1 MKKETTFICKSCEQ
15 SFPRWY
21 GKCPNCDAWNSLSEE
36 MVFAPTKFHHVKRQ
50 KREPVP
56 LTAINNF
63 DEEILSTEI
72 LEVDRVLGKGLV
84 VGEVLLLGG
93 EPGIGKS
100 TLALQIAK
108 NLAKRGK
115 VLYVSAEESIK
126 QLALRAKRLGINSD
140 QLLVYNEYN
149 VLEIIKVIKK
159 ENPLLVI
166 IDSIQ
171 VVYHPDIPSMS
182 GSINQVRHSANE
194 IISVVKELNL
204 IGVLIGHITKDGSLA
219 GPKVLEHLVDAIL
232 YFEGE
237 RNQKYRL
244 LRCFKNRFASTEEI
258 GIFEISEHGLL
269 EVKQP
274 SELFIDEHTLFSPG
288 SMVVAVM
295 EGSRVFLVE
304 IQALV
309 VDSGYGMAKRTFAGV
324 DLNRS
329 NLMIATL
336 EKKLGVKLFNKD
348 IFLNIIGGIKINET
362 GLDLGII
369 LAIMSSLYEKP
380 LGKKIA
386 AIGEVG
392 LTGEVRPVQNIE
404 KRLNE
409 LAKMG
414 FEECFVPEQNKIKNS
429 AIKIKPIF
437 VNNIKQAIEFF
448 LRG

>member
-1 MKKETTFICKSCEQ
+1 MKKENQFICKSCEQ
-15 SFPRWY
+15 IFPRWY
-21 GKCPNCDAWNSLSEE
+21 GKCPNCEAWNSLAEE
-36 MVFAPTKFHHVKRQ
+36 MVFKQSQFHHVKRQ
-50 KREPVP
+50 RKDPVP
-56 LTAINNF
+56 LSAITNF
-63 DEEILSTEI
+63 DEEIVPTGI

-108 NLAKRGK
+108 NLAKDSK
-115 VLYVSAEESIK
+115 VLYISAEESIK

-149 VLEIIKVIKK
+149 ILEIIKVIKK
-159 ENPLLVI
+159 ENPKLVI

-182 GSINQVRHSANE
+182 GSINQVRHSASE
-194 IISVVKELNL
+194 IINVVKELNL
-204 IGVLIGHITKDGSLA
+204 IGILIGHITKDGSLA

-237 RNQKYRL
+237 RNQKYRI

-258 GIFEISEHGLL
+258 GIFEIGEQGLL

-274 SELFIDEHTLFSPG
+274 SELFIDEHTLLSPG

-336 EKKLGVKLFNKD
+336 EKKFGVKLFSKD
-348 IFLNIIGGIKINET
+348 IFLNIIGGIRINET

-369 LAIMSSLYEKP
+369 LAIISSLYEKP
-380 LGKKIA
+380 LGKRIA

-414 FEECFVPEQNKIKNS
+414 FEECFIPEQNKIKNLS
-429 AIKIKPIF
+429 IKIKPIL
-437 VNNIKQAIEFF
+437 VNNIKEAIDLF
-448 LRG
+448 LKG